1 MLAGEIKGS
10 VRMDWTVTT
19 PPWEEAKSWPLPLWK
34 VLTPESG
41 TQGARPV
48 AGRAGEQARA
58 SGALRN
64 KAFRANDAL
73 KRKGTALALWSAGWP
88 PEAPFNVS
96 TITCRNHAAAP
107 RAGLTRRQARMPG
120 EAHLAAV

>member
-19 PPWEEAKSWPLPLWK
+19 PPWEEAKPWPLPLWK

-48 AGRAGEQARA
+48 AGRAG
-58 SGALRN
+58 GH
-64 KAFRANDAL
+64 
-73 KRKGTALALWSAGWP
+73 P
-88 PEAPFNVS
+88 
-96 TITCRNHAAAP
+96 AAA
-107 RAGLTRRQARMPG
+107 
-120 EAHLAAV
+120 